1 MQIICSDTGC
11 SGQGE
16 SKQAREAKEVKQEE
30 TQARVFS
37 DMTADGKL
45 AEYQRVVKE
54 LKAVK
59 SILAGDGQVDPAVA
73 AREAQSIRSTLA
85 KSIASC
91 LVYSPVRTLI
101 VHNASQVLKLG
112 VPDLSGPQAIAKD
125 CGTL

>member
-1 MQIICSDTGC
+1 
-11 SGQGE
+11 
-16 SKQAREAKEVKQEE
+16 
-30 TQARVFS
+30 VFS
-37 DMTADGKL
+37 DMANDGKL

-91 LVYSPVRTLI
+91 LVYSPVRALT
-101 VHNASQVLKLG
+101 S
-112 VPDLSGPQAIAKD
+112 
-125 CGTL
+125 